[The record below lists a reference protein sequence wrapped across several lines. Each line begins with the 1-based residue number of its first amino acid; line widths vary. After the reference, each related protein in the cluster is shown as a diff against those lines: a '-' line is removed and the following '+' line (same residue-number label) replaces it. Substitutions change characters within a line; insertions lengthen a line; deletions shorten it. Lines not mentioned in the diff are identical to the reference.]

1 MPKKAHRKRYNPQEK
16 ARIVVEVL
24 KEEKTL
30 AQLASA
36 YGVHSNQLRRWR
48 SQALALLPRVFED
61 EPQAVRDLEAQFAQ
75 ERETLYAEIGRLTT
89 QLTWLKKKSGLDVES
104 R

>member
-1 MPKKAHRKRYNPQEK
+1 MPKKAHRKRYSPQEK
-16 ARIVVEVL
+16 ARIVIEVL

-30 AQLASA
+30 AQLAA
-36 YGVHSNQLRRWR
+36 AHGVHSNQLRKWR
-48 SQALALLPRVFED
+48 TQALTLLPRVFDD
-61 EPQAVRDLEAQFAQ
+61 EQQAVRDLEAQYAQ
-75 ERETLYAEIGRLTT
+75 ERDALYAEIGRLTT